1 MSIRIVFQMVVIK
14 KSAVRKHYPDGEAGF
29 RTAYPFA
36 AEDRYLFGLGS
47 MSGGELE
54 EILQELT
61 AAGLDLP
68 ECAAIADCHQG
79 AIEEHPD
86 IRFER
91 VSNEPFAQWSARLAC
106 DDPDEMAAEGAPI
119 VQWLMEKGWALS
131 LPDDPREPPK
141 KAPARAKVTRVPHDG
156 RLIFG
161 GKGSLTPFR
170 PKPTASPAT
179 QSPQPDEALDI
190 LAPGQEDPEPAMKGA
205 RISLETSMAK
215 WSQEAF
221 DEEMAAR
228 AARRQSTDS
237 PETVQDSTTRK
248 PSGQA

>member
-29 RTAYPFA
+29 RSTYPFA

-47 MSGGELE
+47 MSGGELD

-68 ECAAIADCHQG
+68 GCAAVANCHQG

-91 VSNEPFAQWSARLAC
+91 VSNEHFSQWSARLAC
-106 DDPDEMAAEGAPI
+106 DDPDEMAAEGAP
-119 VQWLMEKGWALS
+119 VVRWLMEKGWTFS

-141 KAPARAKVTRVPHDG
+141 KAPGRAKVTRVPHDG

-161 GKGSLTPFR
+161 GAGVLIPFR
-170 PKPTASPAT
+170 PQPTASPAT
-179 QSPQPDEALDI
+179 QSLKHGEALDI

-205 RISLETSMAK
+205 RLAVERQAIELAE
-215 WSQEAF
+215 
-221 DEEMAAR
+221 R
-228 AARRQSTDS
+228 AEINQA
-237 PETVQDSTTRK
+237 PPPGRK
-248 PSGQA
+248 PRSE

>member
-91 VSNEPFAQWSARLAC
+91 VSNEPFAQWSARLAR

-131 LPDDPREPPK
+131 LPDDPREPPRK
-141 KAPARAKVTRVPHDG
+141 EPARAKVTRAKIPGPWLGGSGV
-156 RLIFG
+156 LI
-161 GKGSLTPFR
+161 PFR
-170 PKPTASPAT
+170 PKLADAPAT
-179 QSPQPDEALDI
+179 AER
-190 LAPGQEDPEPAMKGA
+190 PGEGRHGNDGE
-205 RISLETSMAK
+205 
-215 WSQEAF
+215 
-221 DEEMAAR
+221 
-228 AARRQSTDS
+228 
-237 PETVQDSTTRK
+237 
-248 PSGQA
+248 